1 MDYIRPLSQEY
12 RPKEFEPKVLE
23 FWRRERIYEKIREKL
38 KDKPVFYFLDGPP
51 YPSSDT
57 PHVGTLWNKVLK
69 DAIIRFKRARGYN
82 VVDRPGYDC
91 HGLPIEVKVEQE
103 LGFTSKKGIESF
115 GVDRFV
121 QKCKDFALRNAFSM
135 TRHFEEFGVS
145 MAWDEPYLTLD
156 SSYVQSAWWLVKRAE
171 EKGLLERGV
180 KVVHWCPRCETTLA
194 DYEVTEYRDLVD
206 PSIYVKF
213 PVKGSPG
220 RYLLVWTT
228 TPWTLPANV
237 AIMVNPNLK
246 YVWVEVNGE
255 LLLLSSSRLKEV
267 MDEAGVSCYRVVGEV
282 EGRDLKG
289 LEYLH
294 PLADEVK
301 VQGELDPYHKVVL
314 SEVYVSGEE
323 GTGLVHCAPGHGE
336 EDFQVGLEYGLPVVV
351 PVDERGVFTEEAGKY
366 AGKTVREA
374 NDLIVSD
381 LRSKG
386 LLFHEGKVTHRYPV
400 CWRCKTPLVLRA
412 VPQWY
417 IRISHM
423 KEKFLQEAAKV
434 KWVPEWAG
442 YARFKNWLEGL
453 RDWVISRQR
462 YWGTPAPIWVC
473 GSCGHRIV
481 VGSLAELEL
490 LTKRK
495 LDLEDLH
502 RPWIDSVEF
511 NCPRCGGI
519 ARRVEDVL
527 DVWLDSGVSFYASL
541 GYPLKE
547 TEVKPVDIIVEGHD
561 QIAGW
566 FFSLLRCGVIAFG
579 CTPYK
584 AVLMHGFAL
593 DEKGREMHKSL
604 GNYVSPQQ
612 VLEYEKGC
620 RDAFRWYVLRNMVWE
635 DLKFSW
641 RSLAEVYDDLNI
653 AWNTFVFATTYMGLD
668 RYDPAEHQLEKYVE
682 MLRVEDKWILSRIER
697 LTRDVTE
704 WMENYELHK
713 AARALREFI
722 VEDVSRWY
730 VRLTRPRV
738 WVEEDSID
746 KLTAYAVL
754 HYTLKRFLV
763 LLAPFAP
770 FFAEE
775 VYRQSFMQSKDPESV
790 HMLPWPESKLELIND
805 ELERRMDL
813 ARKVVERAVAARMKA
828 GVKLRIPLP
837 ALYVLTEDPL
847 LIAALKEMEAV
858 ISSQA
863 NVKKVEVLPPS
874 QRQRF
879 FAVKA
884 IPVYRVLG
892 PVFKAEAPNVV
903 ELIGKLDPYR
913 LKQQLESE
921 GKVVL
926 YSEDGAT
933 YELTKEMVNFE
944 EVLLEGFAVEDMDGN
959 LVILDTRIGAEE
971 RAEGF
976 ARDILRRIQFMRK
989 LMKLPIDEYIDVK
1002 IYAPPEALEMLESW
1016 KDFIAGEARIRQLML
1031 VEHEHF
1037 VQGELVQDWE
1047 VEEFTVRIG
1056 VRRAA

>member
-12 RPKEFEPKVLE
+12 KPKEFEPKILE
-23 FWRRERIYEKIREKL
+23 FWGKERIYEKIRENL
-38 KDKPVFYFLDGPP
+38 KDRPVFYFLDGPP

-69 DAIIRFKRARGYN
+69 DAIIRFKRARGYS

-103 LGFTSKKGIESF
+103 LGFTSKKDIESF
-115 GVDRFV
+115 GVDKFV
-121 QKCKDFALRNAFSM
+121 QKCRDFALRNAFSM
-135 TRHFEEFGVS
+135 TRHFEQFGVS
-145 MAWDEPYLTLD
+145 MAWDDPYLTL
-156 SSYVQSAWWLVKRAE
+156 SPSYVQSAWWLIKRAE
-171 EKGLLERGV
+171 EERLLERGV

-194 DYEVTEYRDLVD
+194 DYEVNEYRDLTD

-213 PVKGSPG
+213 PVKNNPG

-237 AIMVNPNLK
+237 AIMANPNLK
-246 YVWVEVNGE
+246 YVWVDANGD
-255 LLLLSSSRLKEV
+255 LLLLSRSRLEEV
-267 MDEAGVSCYRVVGEV
+267 MDEAGVSHYRVVSEV
-282 EGRDLKG
+282 EGKDLKY

-294 PLADEVK
+294 PLTDEVK
-301 VQGELDPYHKVVL
+301 VQGKLEQYHKIVL
-314 SEVYVSGEE
+314 SEAYVSGEE

-336 EDFQVGLEYGLPVVV
+336 EDFQVGLEYSLPVIV
-351 PVDERGVFTEEAGKY
+351 PVDEKGVFTEDAGKY

-374 NDLIVSD
+374 NGIIISD

-386 LLFHEGKVTHRYPV
+386 MLFHEDKVTHRYPV

-417 IRISHM
+417 IRVSHM

-473 GSCGHRIV
+473 SSCGHRIV
-481 VGSLAELEL
+481 VGSIAELEL
-490 LTKRK
+490 FTEKR
-495 LDLEDLH
+495 LDLKDLH
-502 RPWIDSVEF
+502 RPWVDDIEF

-541 GYPLKE
+541 GYPLEEAELKLA
-547 TEVKPVDIIVEGHD
+547 DIIVEGHD

-566 FFSLLRCGVIAFG
+566 FFSLLRCGIIAFG
-579 CTPYK
+579 STPYK
-584 AVLMHGFAL
+584 TVLMHGFAL
-593 DEKGREMHKSL
+593 DEKGKEMHKSL

-612 VLEYEKGC
+612 VLEYEKSC

-668 RYDPAEHQLEKYVE
+668 RYNPAEHSLEKHLE
-682 MLRVEDKWILSRIER
+682 TLRVEDKWLLSKVEK

-704 WMENYELHK
+704 WIENYELHR
-713 AARALREFI
+713 AARALRDFI

-738 WVEEDSID
+738 WVEEDNVD
-746 KLTAYAVL
+746 KLTAYTVL
-754 HYTLKRFLV
+754 HYALRKFLI
-763 LLAPFAP
+763 LLSPFTP

-775 VYRQSFMQSKDPESV
+775 VYRQSFRQSEDPESV
-790 HMLPWPESKLELIND
+790 HMLPWPESKLGLIND
-805 ELERRMDL
+805 ELEKRMDL
-813 ARKVVERAVAARMKA
+813 ARRVVERAVAARMKA
-828 GVKLRIPLP
+828 GVKLRMPLP
-837 ALYVLTEDPL
+837 TLYVLTEDPL
-847 LIAALKEMEAV
+847 LIATLKEMETI
-858 ISSQA
+858 ISFQA
-863 NVKKVEVLPPS
+863 NVRRVEALPPS

-879 FAVKA
+879 FSVRTM
-884 IPVYRVLG
+884 PVYRVLG
-892 PVFKAEAPNVV
+892 PVFKAESQKVV
-903 ELIGKLDPYR
+903 KLIEKLDPHQ
-913 LKQQLESE
+913 LKQRLESE
-921 GKVVL
+921 GRIAL
-926 YSEDGAT
+926 LSEDGAT
-933 YELTKEMVNFE
+933 YEITKEMVNFE
-944 EVLLEGFAVEDMDGN
+944 EALLEGFAVEDMNGN
-959 LVILDTRIGAEE
+959 LVILDTRMGAEE
-971 RAEGF
+971 RAEGL
-976 ARDILRRIQFMRK
+976 ARDVLRRIQFMRK
-989 LMKLPIDEYIDVK
+989 LMRLPVDEYINVTV
-1002 IYAPPEALEMLESW
+1002 YAPPEALEMLKSW
-1016 KDFIAGEARIRQLML
+1016 ENFVITEARISQLTL
-1031 VEHEHF
+1031 VEHEHL

-1047 VEEFTVRIG
+1047 VEEFIVKVGIKRS
-1056 VRRAA
+1056 V